1 METLESKSWCN
12 MGITVER
19 NYHVK
24 DDTIIWGGGAEK
36 KVFSEY
42 EYNTKGRKGAHSR
55 TEKYRECL
63 TIRRG

>member
-1 METLESKSWCN
+1 MSKTTPSF
-12 MGITVER
+12 
-19 NYHVK
+19 
-24 DDTIIWGGGAEK
+24 GGGAEK